1 MMKHAAEMGWQVEQD
16 NTGQYVIYTGI
27 PEGAPEVAQQYAHEH
42 GYEIDSD
49 NYGSIILY
57 TGIHAPDVRLCSVTL
72 KYAGNKER
80 EVEVWCS
87 NDYLNLSQHPE
98 VTKTSIEVINE
109 LGTGSGGTRNISGTS
124 TYHVDLERLIA
135 DLHRKESALLFPSAY
150 TANQSTLWTLCKN
163 MEGIEVFSDELNHA
177 SLIQGIKNADVV
189 THIFRHND
197 TEHLEELLNTANA
210 NTPKLIVFESLYS
223 MEGLRSPLQKIIDIA
238 KKYNAL
244 TYLDEVHSVGLYG
257 PEGRGI
263 TAEKGLEDE
272 IDIINGTLSKS
283 FGQMGGYVAANA
295 DIIDYIRSFA
305 PGFIFTSSMNPSIA
319 AASITSIK
327 IAMSSE
333 DLRENIRINSD
344 RIRTGLRELQIPFL
358 ENDSHIIPIHLYDPR
373 LCKEAANLLLE
384 KHGIYIQPIFY
395 PTVPK
400 GDERFRVTITPR
412 HEASD
417 IDHFLDALDDV
428 WKQMDLKRS
437 DSDEEEKSAVSRIY

>member
-1 MMKHAAEMGWQVEQD
+1 MNYKKFFSDELISLKSQGLYRKFRAINRNKSSFPKATERF
-16 NTGQYVIYTGI
+16 
-27 PEGAPEVAQQYAHEH
+27 EG
-42 GYEIDSD
+42 
-49 NYGSIILY
+49 
-57 TGIHAPDVRLCSVTL
+57 
-72 KYAGNKER
+72 KER

-87 NDYLNLSQHPE
+87 NDYLNLSQHPQ
-98 VTKTSIEVINE
+98 VTRTSVEVINQ

-124 TYHVDLERLIA
+124 TYHVDLENLLA
-135 DLHRKESALLFPSAY
+135 ELHQKESALLFPSAY

-163 MEGIEVFSDELNHA
+163 MEGVEVFSDELNHA

-197 TEHLEELLNTANA
+197 TEHLEELLKTANA
-210 NTPKLIVFESLYS
+210 NTPKIIVFESLYS
-223 MEGLRSPLQKIIDIA
+223 MEGLRSPLQKIIEIA
-238 KKYNAL
+238 RKYNAL

-263 TAEKGLEDE
+263 TAEKGLDQD

-283 FGQMGGYVAANA
+283 FGQMGGYVAANS

-319 AASITSIK
+319 AASITAIN
-327 IAMSSE
+327 IAKKAE
-333 DLRENIRINSD
+333 ELRENIRHNSA
-344 RIRTGLRELQIPFL
+344 RIRKGLTDLEIPFL

-373 LCKEAANLLLE
+373 LCKEAANMLLE

-412 HEASD
+412 HEAGD
-417 IDHFLDALDDV
+417 IDHFLEALDDV
-428 WKQMDLKRS
+428 WKTLDLKRS
-437 DSDEEEKSAVSRIY
+437 DLSTEERTSVSRIY

>member
-1 MMKHAAEMGWQVEQD
+1 MNYKKFFSDELVSLKSQGLYRKFRAINRNKSSFPKATERF
-16 NTGQYVIYTGI
+16 
-27 PEGAPEVAQQYAHEH
+27 EG
-42 GYEIDSD
+42 
-49 NYGSIILY
+49 
-57 TGIHAPDVRLCSVTL
+57 
-72 KYAGNKER
+72 KER

-87 NDYLNLSQHPE
+87 NDYLNLSQHPD

-124 TYHVDLERLIA
+124 TYHVDLERLLA

-283 FGQMGGYVAANA
+283 YGQMGGYVAANA

-344 RIRTGLRELQIPFL
+344 RIRAGLRELQIPFL

-437 DSDEEEKSAVSRIY
+437 DSDQEEKSAVSRIY

>member
-1 MMKHAAEMGWQVEQD
+1 MNYKKFFSDELVSLKSQGLYRKFRAINRNKSSFPKATERFE
-16 NTGQYVIYTGI
+16 GQ
-27 PEGAPEVAQQYAHEH
+27 Q
-42 GYEIDSD
+42 
-49 NYGSIILY
+49 
-57 TGIHAPDVRLCSVTL
+57 
-72 KYAGNKER
+72 R

-124 TYHVDLERLIA
+124 TYHVDLENLLA
-135 DLHRKESALLFPSAY
+135 DLHNKESALLFPSAY

-163 MEGIEVFSDELNHA
+163 LEGVEIFSDELNHA
-177 SLIQGIKNADVV
+177 SLIQGIKNANVECHV
-189 THIFRHND
+189 FRHND
-197 TEHLEELLNTANA
+197 TEHLEELINNANA
-210 NTPKLIVFESLYS
+210 NSPKIIVFESLYS
-223 MEGLRSPLQKIIDIA
+223 MEGLRSPLQKIIEIA

-263 TAEKGLEDE
+263 TAEKGLEDD
-272 IDIINGTLSKS
+272 IDIINGTLAKA
-283 FGQMGGYVAANA
+283 FGQMGGYVAASA

-305 PGFIFTSSMNPSIA
+305 PGFIFTSSMNPSVA

-327 IAMSSE
+327 VAMESE
-333 DLRENIRINSD
+333 DLRENIRVNSD
-344 RIRTGLRELQIPFL
+344 RIRAGLRDLQIPFL

-384 KHGIYIQPIFY
+384 RHGIYIQPIFF

-412 HEASD
+412 HEAND
-417 IDHFLDALDDV
+417 INNFLNALDDV
-428 WKQMDLKRS
+428 WKTMDLRRS
-437 DSDEEEKSAVSRIY
+437 DAIEEEKPAVSRIY

>member
-1 MMKHAAEMGWQVEQD
+1 MNYKKFFSDELVSLKSQGLYRKFRAINRNKSSFPKATERF
-16 NTGQYVIYTGI
+16 
-27 PEGAPEVAQQYAHEH
+27 EG
-42 GYEIDSD
+42 
-49 NYGSIILY
+49 
-57 TGIHAPDVRLCSVTL
+57 
-72 KYAGNKER
+72 KER

-124 TYHVDLERLIA
+124 TYHVDLERLLA

-344 RIRTGLRELQIPFL
+344 RIRAGLRELQIPFL

>member
-1 MMKHAAEMGWQVEQD
+1 MNYKKFFSDELVSLKSQGLYRKFRAINRNKASFPKATERF
-16 NTGQYVIYTGI
+16 
-27 PEGAPEVAQQYAHEH
+27 EG
-42 GYEIDSD
+42 
-49 NYGSIILY
+49 
-57 TGIHAPDVRLCSVTL
+57 
-72 KYAGNKER
+72 KER

-283 FGQMGGYVAANA
+283 YGQMGGYVAANA

-319 AASITSIK
+319 AASITTIK

-344 RIRTGLRELQIPFL
+344 RIRAGLRELQIPFL

-437 DSDEEEKSAVSRIY
+437 DSNQEDKSAVSRIY

>member
-1 MMKHAAEMGWQVEQD
+1 MNYKKFFSDELISLKSQGLYRKFRAINRNKSSFPKATERF
-16 NTGQYVIYTGI
+16 
-27 PEGAPEVAQQYAHEH
+27 EG
-42 GYEIDSD
+42 
-49 NYGSIILY
+49 N
-57 TGIHAPDVRLCSVTL
+57 
-72 KYAGNKER
+72 ER

-98 VTKTSIEVINE
+98 VTKTSVEVINQ

-124 TYHVDLERLIA
+124 TYHVDLENLLA
-135 DLHRKESALLFPSAY
+135 DLHNKESALLFPSAY

-163 MEGIEVFSDELNHA
+163 LGGVEVFSDELNHA

-197 TEHLEELLNTANA
+197 TDHLEELLKTANA
-210 NTPKLIVFESLYS
+210 NTPKIIVFESLYS
-223 MEGLRSPLQKIIDIA
+223 MEGLRSPLQKIIEIT

-263 TAEKGLEDE
+263 TAEKGLEDD

-283 FGQMGGYVAANA
+283 FGQMGGYVAANS

-319 AASITSIK
+319 AASITAIN
-327 IAMSSE
+327 IAKEAE
-333 DLRENIRINSD
+333 DLRENIRLNSD
-344 RIRTGLRELQIPFL
+344 RIRKGLTDLQIPFL

-412 HEASD
+412 HEAGD

-428 WKQMDLKRS
+428 WKAMDLRRS
-437 DSDEEEKSAVSRIY
+437 EESQEEKPAVSRIY

>member
-1 MMKHAAEMGWQVEQD
+1 MNYKKFFSDELVSLKSQGLYRKFRAINRNKSSFPKATERFE
-16 NTGQYVIYTGI
+16 GQ
-27 PEGAPEVAQQYAHEH
+27 Q
-42 GYEIDSD
+42 
-49 NYGSIILY
+49 
-57 TGIHAPDVRLCSVTL
+57 
-72 KYAGNKER
+72 R

-124 TYHVDLERLIA
+124 TYHVDLENLLA
-135 DLHRKESALLFPSAY
+135 DLHNKESALLFPSAY

-163 MEGIEVFSDELNHA
+163 LEGVEIFSDELNHA
-177 SLIQGIKNADVV
+177 SLIQGIKNANVECHV
-189 THIFRHND
+189 FRHND
-197 TEHLEELLNTANA
+197 TEHLEELINNANA
-210 NTPKLIVFESLYS
+210 NSPKIIVFESLYS
-223 MEGLRSPLQKIIDIA
+223 MEGLRSPLQKIIEIA

-263 TAEKGLEDE
+263 TAEKGLEDD
-272 IDIINGTLSKS
+272 IDIINGTLSKA
-283 FGQMGGYVAANA
+283 FGQMGGYVAASA

-305 PGFIFTSSMNPSIA
+305 PGFIFTSSMNPSVA

-327 IAMSSE
+327 VAIESE
-333 DLRENIRINSD
+333 DLRENIRVNSD
-344 RIRTGLRELQIPFL
+344 RIRAGLRDLQIPFL

-384 KHGIYIQPIFY
+384 RHGIYIQPIFF

-412 HEASD
+412 HEAND
-417 IDHFLDALDDV
+417 INNFLNALDDV
-428 WKQMDLKRS
+428 WKTMDLRRS
-437 DSDEEEKSAVSRIY
+437 DAIEEEKPAVSRIY

>member
-1 MMKHAAEMGWQVEQD
+1 MNYKKFFSDELISLKSQGLYRKFRAINRNKSSFPKATERF
-16 NTGQYVIYTGI
+16 
-27 PEGAPEVAQQYAHEH
+27 EG
-42 GYEIDSD
+42 
-49 NYGSIILY
+49 
-57 TGIHAPDVRLCSVTL
+57 
-72 KYAGNKER
+72 KER

-98 VTKTSIEVINE
+98 VTKTSVEVINQ

-124 TYHVDLERLIA
+124 TYHVDLENLLA
-135 DLHRKESALLFPSAY
+135 DLHNKESALLFPSAY

-163 MEGIEVFSDELNHA
+163 LGGVEVFSDELNHA

-197 TEHLEELLNTANA
+197 TDHLEELLKTANA
-210 NTPKLIVFESLYS
+210 NTPKIIVFESLYS
-223 MEGLRSPLQKIIDIA
+223 MEGLRSRLQKIIEIA

-263 TAEKGLEDE
+263 TAEKGLEDD

-283 FGQMGGYVAANA
+283 FGQMGGYVAANS

-319 AASITSIK
+319 AASITAIN
-327 IAMSSE
+327 IAKEAE
-333 DLRENIRINSD
+333 DLRENIRLNSD
-344 RIRTGLRELQIPFL
+344 RIRKGLTDLQIPFL

-412 HEASD
+412 HEAGD
-417 IDHFLDALDDV
+417 IDHFLDSLDDV
-428 WKQMDLKRS
+428 WKEMDLRRS
-437 DSDEEEKSAVSRIY
+437 EESQEEKPAVSRIY

>member
-1 MMKHAAEMGWQVEQD
+1 MNYKKFFSDELVSLKSQGLYRKFRAINRNKASFPKATERF
-16 NTGQYVIYTGI
+16 
-27 PEGAPEVAQQYAHEH
+27 EG
-42 GYEIDSD
+42 
-49 NYGSIILY
+49 
-57 TGIHAPDVRLCSVTL
+57 
-72 KYAGNKER
+72 KER

-124 TYHVDLERLIA
+124 TYHVDLERLLA

-283 FGQMGGYVAANA
+283 YGQMGGYVAANA

-344 RIRTGLRELQIPFL
+344 RIRAGLRELQIPFL

-428 WKQMDLKRS
+428 WKQMDLRRS
-437 DSDEEEKSAVSRIY
+437 DSTEE

>member
-1 MMKHAAEMGWQVEQD
+1 MNYKKFFSDELVSLKSQGLYRKFRAINRNKASFPKATERF
-16 NTGQYVIYTGI
+16 
-27 PEGAPEVAQQYAHEH
+27 EG
-42 GYEIDSD
+42 
-49 NYGSIILY
+49 
-57 TGIHAPDVRLCSVTL
+57 
-72 KYAGNKER
+72 KER

-283 FGQMGGYVAANA
+283 YGQMGGYVAANS

-344 RIRTGLRELQIPFL
+344 RIRAGLRELQIPFL

-437 DSDEEEKSAVSRIY
+437 DSDQEEKSAVSRIY

>member
-1 MMKHAAEMGWQVEQD
+1 MNYKKFFSDELVSLKSQGLYRKFRAINRNKSSFPKATERFE
-16 NTGQYVIYTGI
+16 GQ
-27 PEGAPEVAQQYAHEH
+27 
-42 GYEIDSD
+42 
-49 NYGSIILY
+49 
-57 TGIHAPDVRLCSVTL
+57 
-72 KYAGNKER
+72 ER

-124 TYHVDLERLIA
+124 TYHVDLEKLLA

-197 TEHLEELLNTANA
+197 TEHLEELLNNANA
-210 NTPKLIVFESLYS
+210 NTPKLVVFESLYS
-223 MEGLRSPLQKIIDIA
+223 MEGLRSPLQKIIEIS

-333 DLRENIRINSD
+333 DLRDNIRINSD
-344 RIRTGLRELQIPFL
+344 LIRLCFRDLRIPFL

-412 HEASD
+412 HEATD
-417 IDHFLDALDDV
+417 IQHFLDALDDV
-428 WKQMDLKRS
+428 WNQMDLKRS
-437 DSDEEEKSAVSRIY
+437 DSNEEERSAVSRIY

>member
-1 MMKHAAEMGWQVEQD
+1 MNYKKFFSDELVSLKSQGLYRKFRAINRNKSSFPKATERF
-16 NTGQYVIYTGI
+16 
-27 PEGAPEVAQQYAHEH
+27 EG
-42 GYEIDSD
+42 
-49 NYGSIILY
+49 
-57 TGIHAPDVRLCSVTL
+57 
-72 KYAGNKER
+72 KER

-124 TYHVDLERLIA
+124 TYHVDLERLLA

-283 FGQMGGYVAANA
+283 YGQMGGYVAANA

-333 DLRENIRINSD
+333 DLRDNIRINSD
-344 RIRTGLRELQIPFL
+344 RIRAGLRELQIPFL

>member
-1 MMKHAAEMGWQVEQD
+1 MNYKKFFSDELISLKSQGLYRKFRAINRNKSSFPKATERF
-16 NTGQYVIYTGI
+16 
-27 PEGAPEVAQQYAHEH
+27 EG
-42 GYEIDSD
+42 
-49 NYGSIILY
+49 
-57 TGIHAPDVRLCSVTL
+57 
-72 KYAGNKER
+72 KER

-87 NDYLNLSQHPE
+87 NDYLNLSQHPQ
-98 VTKTSIEVINE
+98 VTRTSVEVINQ

-124 TYHVDLERLIA
+124 TYHVDLENLLA
-135 DLHRKESALLFPSAY
+135 ELHQKESALLFPSAY

-163 MEGIEVFSDELNHA
+163 MEGVEVFSDELNHA

-197 TEHLEELLNTANA
+197 TEHLEELLKTANA
-210 NTPKLIVFESLYS
+210 NTPKIIVFESLYS
-223 MEGLRSPLQKIIDIA
+223 MEGLRSPLQKIIEIA
-238 KKYNAL
+238 RKYNAL

-263 TAEKGLEDE
+263 TAEKGLDQD

-283 FGQMGGYVAANA
+283 FGQMGGYVAANS

-319 AASITSIK
+319 AASITAIN
-327 IAMSSE
+327 IAKKAE
-333 DLRENIRINSD
+333 DLRENIRHNSA
-344 RIRTGLRELQIPFL
+344 RIRNGLTELEIPFL

-373 LCKEAANLLLE
+373 LCKEAANMLLE

-412 HEASD
+412 HEAGD
-417 IDHFLDALDDV
+417 IDHFLEALDDV
-428 WKQMDLKRS
+428 WKTLDLKRS
-437 DSDEEEKSAVSRIY
+437 DLSTEERTSVSRIY

>member
-1 MMKHAAEMGWQVEQD
+1 MNYKKFFSDELVSLKSQGLYRKFRAINRNKSSFPKATERFE
-16 NTGQYVIYTGI
+16 GQ
-27 PEGAPEVAQQYAHEH
+27 
-42 GYEIDSD
+42 
-49 NYGSIILY
+49 
-57 TGIHAPDVRLCSVTL
+57 
-72 KYAGNKER
+72 ER

-124 TYHVDLERLIA
+124 TYHVDLEKLLA

-197 TEHLEELLNTANA
+197 TEHLEELLNNANA
-210 NTPKLIVFESLYS
+210 NTPKLVVFESLYS
-223 MEGLRSPLQKIIDIA
+223 MEGLRSPLQKIIEIS

-333 DLRENIRINSD
+333 ELRDNIRINSD
-344 RIRTGLRELQIPFL
+344 LIRQGLRDLRIPFL

-417 IDHFLDALDDV
+417 IQHFLDALDDV
-428 WKQMDLKRS
+428 WNEMDLKRS
-437 DSDEEEKSAVSRIY
+437 DSVEEERPAVSRIY

>member
-1 MMKHAAEMGWQVEQD
+1 MNYKKFFSDELVSLKSQGLYRKFRAINRNKSSFPKATERFE
-16 NTGQYVIYTGI
+16 GQ
-27 PEGAPEVAQQYAHEH
+27 
-42 GYEIDSD
+42 
-49 NYGSIILY
+49 
-57 TGIHAPDVRLCSVTL
+57 
-72 KYAGNKER
+72 ER

-124 TYHVDLERLIA
+124 TYHVDLENLLA
-135 DLHRKESALLFPSAY
+135 DLHNKESALLFPSAY

-163 MEGIEVFSDELNHA
+163 LEGVEIFSDELNHA
-177 SLIQGIKNADVV
+177 SLIQGIKNANVECHV
-189 THIFRHND
+189 FRHND
-197 TEHLEELLNTANA
+197 TEHLEELINNANA
-210 NTPKLIVFESLYS
+210 NSPKIIVFESLYS
-223 MEGLRSPLQKIIDIA
+223 MEGLRSPLQKIIEIA
-238 KKYNAL
+238 KKYSAL

-263 TAEKGLEDE
+263 TAEKGLEDD
-272 IDIINGTLSKS
+272 IDIINGTLSKA
-283 FGQMGGYVAANA
+283 FGQMGGYVAASA

-305 PGFIFTSSMNPSIA
+305 PGFIFTSSMNPSVA

-327 IAMSSE
+327 VAMESE
-333 DLRENIRINSD
+333 DLRENIRVNSD
-344 RIRTGLRELQIPFL
+344 RIRKGLRDLQIPFL

-384 KHGIYIQPIFY
+384 RHGIYIQPIFF

-412 HEASD
+412 HEAND
-417 IDHFLDALDDV
+417 INNFLNALDDV
-428 WKQMDLKRS
+428 WKTMDLRRS
-437 DSDEEEKSAVSRIY
+437 DTIGQEKSTLSRIY

>member
-1 MMKHAAEMGWQVEQD
+1 MNYKKFFSDELISLKSQGLYRKFRAINRNKSSFPKATERF
-16 NTGQYVIYTGI
+16 
-27 PEGAPEVAQQYAHEH
+27 EGNQ
-42 GYEIDSD
+42 
-49 NYGSIILY
+49 
-57 TGIHAPDVRLCSVTL
+57 
-72 KYAGNKER
+72 R

-124 TYHVDLERLIA
+124 TYHVDLEQLLA

-163 MEGIEVFSDELNHA
+163 LEGVEIFSDELNHA
-177 SLIQGIKNADVV
+177 SLIQGIKNANVECHV
-189 THIFRHND
+189 FRHND
-197 TEHLEELLNTANA
+197 TEHLEELINNANA
-210 NTPKLIVFESLYS
+210 DSPKIIVFESLYS
-223 MEGLRSPLQKIIDIA
+223 MEGLRSPLQKIIEIA

-263 TAEKGLEDE
+263 TAEKGLEDD
-272 IDIINGTLSKS
+272 IDIINGTLSKA
-283 FGQMGGYVAANA
+283 FGQMGGYVAASA
-295 DIIDYIRSFA
+295 DVIDYIRSFA
-305 PGFIFTSSMNPSIA
+305 PGFIFTSSMNPSVA

-327 IAMSSE
+327 ISMESE
-333 DLRENIRINSD
+333 VLRENIRVNSD
-344 RIRTGLRELQIPFL
+344 HIRLGLRDLQIPFL

-373 LCKEAANLLLE
+373 VCKEAANLLLE
-384 KHGIYIQPIFY
+384 KHGIYIQPIFH

-417 IDHFLDALDDV
+417 INHFLDAIDDV
-428 WKQMDLKRS
+428 WKTMGLKRS
-437 DSDEEEKSAVSRIY
+437 DAAEEDKPAVSRIY

>member
-1 MMKHAAEMGWQVEQD
+1 MNYKKFFSDELISLKSQGLYRKFRAINRNKSSFPKATERF
-16 NTGQYVIYTGI
+16 
-27 PEGAPEVAQQYAHEH
+27 EG
-42 GYEIDSD
+42 
-49 NYGSIILY
+49 
-57 TGIHAPDVRLCSVTL
+57 
-72 KYAGNKER
+72 KER

-87 NDYLNLSQHPE
+87 NDYINLSQHPQ
-98 VTKTSIEVINE
+98 VTRTSVEVINQ
-109 LGTGSGGTRNISGTS
+109 LGTGSGGTRIISGTS
-124 TYHVDLERLIA
+124 SYHVDLENLLA
-135 DLHRKESALLFPSAY
+135 ELHQKESALLFPSAY

-163 MEGIEVFSDELNHA
+163 MEGVEVFSDELNHA

-197 TEHLEELLNTANA
+197 TEHLEELLKTANA
-210 NTPKLIVFESLYS
+210 NSPKIIVFESLYS
-223 MEGLRSPLQKIIDIA
+223 MEGLRSPLQKIIEIA
-238 KKYNAL
+238 RKYNAL

-263 TAEKGLEDE
+263 TAEKGLDQD

-283 FGQMGGYVAANA
+283 FGQMGGYVAANS

-319 AASITSIK
+319 AASITAIN
-327 IAMSSE
+327 IAKKAE
-333 DLRENIRINSD
+333 DLRENIRHNSA
-344 RIRTGLRELQIPFL
+344 RIRKGLTDLEIPFL

-373 LCKEAANLLLE
+373 LCKEAANMLLE

-412 HEASD
+412 HEAGD
-417 IDHFLDALDDV
+417 IDHFLEALDDV
-428 WKQMDLKRS
+428 WKTLDLKRS
-437 DSDEEEKSAVSRIY
+437 DLSTEERTSVSRIY

>member
-1 MMKHAAEMGWQVEQD
+1 MNYKKFFSDELISLKSQGLYRKFRAINRNKSSFPKATERF
-16 NTGQYVIYTGI
+16 
-27 PEGAPEVAQQYAHEH
+27 EGKQ
-42 GYEIDSD
+42 
-49 NYGSIILY
+49 
-57 TGIHAPDVRLCSVTL
+57 
-72 KYAGNKER
+72 R

-98 VTKTSIEVINE
+98 VTKTSVEVISE

-124 TYHVDLERLIA
+124 TYHVDLEALLA
-135 DLHRKESALLFPSAY
+135 DLHNKEAALLFPSAY

-163 MEGIEVFSDELNHA
+163 LEGVEIFSDELNHA
-177 SLIQGIKNADVV
+177 SLIQGIKNANVECHV
-189 THIFRHND
+189 FRHND
-197 TEHLEELLNTANA
+197 TEHLEELINNANA
-210 NTPKLIVFESLYS
+210 DSPKIIVFESLYS
-223 MEGLRSPLQKIIDIA
+223 MEGLRSPLQKIIEIA

-263 TAEKGLEDE
+263 TAEKGLEDG
-272 IDIINGTLSKS
+272 IDIINGTLSKA
-283 FGQMGGYVAANA
+283 FGQMGGYVAANS

-327 IAMSSE
+327 IAMASE
-333 DLRENIRINSD
+333 DLRDNIRINSD
-344 RIRTGLRELQIPFL
+344 RIRLGLRDLQIPFL

-412 HEASD
+412 HDASD
-417 IDHFLDALDDV
+417 IQHFLDALDDV
-428 WKQMDLKRS
+428 WTTLDLKRS
-437 DSDEEEKSAVSRIY
+437 VSLEEEKPTVARIY

>member
-1 MMKHAAEMGWQVEQD
+1 MNYKKFFSDELISLKSQGLYRKFRAINRNKSSFPKATERF
-16 NTGQYVIYTGI
+16 
-27 PEGAPEVAQQYAHEH
+27 EG
-42 GYEIDSD
+42 
-49 NYGSIILY
+49 
-57 TGIHAPDVRLCSVTL
+57 
-72 KYAGNKER
+72 KER

-87 NDYLNLSQHPE
+87 NDYLNLSQHPQ
-98 VTKTSIEVINE
+98 VTRTSVEVINQ

-124 TYHVDLERLIA
+124 TYHVDLENLLA
-135 DLHRKESALLFPSAY
+135 ELHQKESALLFPSAY

-163 MEGIEVFSDELNHA
+163 MEGVEVFSDELNHA

-197 TEHLEELLNTANA
+197 TEHLEELLKTANA
-210 NTPKLIVFESLYS
+210 NSPKIIVFESLYS
-223 MEGLRSPLQKIIDIA
+223 MEGLRSPLQKIIEIA
-238 KKYNAL
+238 RKYNAL

-263 TAEKGLEDE
+263 TAEKGLDQD

-283 FGQMGGYVAANA
+283 FGQMGGYVAANS

-319 AASITSIK
+319 AASITAIN
-327 IAMSSE
+327 IAKKAE
-333 DLRENIRINSD
+333 DLRENIRHNSA
-344 RIRTGLRELQIPFL
+344 RIRKGLTDLEIPFL

-373 LCKEAANLLLE
+373 LCKEAANMLLE
-384 KHGIYIQPIFY
+384 NHGIYIQPIFY

-412 HEASD
+412 HEAGD
-417 IDHFLDALDDV
+417 IDHFLEALDDV
-428 WKQMDLKRS
+428 WKTLDLKRS
-437 DSDEEEKSAVSRIY
+437 DLSTEERTSVSRIY

>member
-1 MMKHAAEMGWQVEQD
+1 MNYKKFFSDELISLKSQGLYRKFRAINRNKSSFPKATERF
-16 NTGQYVIYTGI
+16 
-27 PEGAPEVAQQYAHEH
+27 EGNQ
-42 GYEIDSD
+42 
-49 NYGSIILY
+49 
-57 TGIHAPDVRLCSVTL
+57 
-72 KYAGNKER
+72 R

-98 VTKTSIEVINE
+98 VTKTSINVINE

-124 TYHVDLERLIA
+124 TYHVDLEQLLA
-135 DLHRKESALLFPSAY
+135 DLHKKESALLFPSAY

-163 MEGIEVFSDELNHA
+163 LEGVEIFSDELNHA
-177 SLIQGIKNADVV
+177 SLIQGIKNANVECHV
-189 THIFRHND
+189 FRHND
-197 TEHLEELLNTANA
+197 TEHLEELINNANA
-210 NTPKLIVFESLYS
+210 DSPKIIVFESLYS
-223 MEGLRSPLQKIIDIA
+223 MEGLRSPLQKIIEIA

-263 TAEKGLEDE
+263 TAEKGLEDD
-272 IDIINGTLSKS
+272 IDIINGTLSKAV
-283 FGQMGGYVAANA
+283 GQMGGYVAASA

-305 PGFIFTSSMNPSIA
+305 PGFIFTSSMNPSVA

-327 IAMSSE
+327 IAMESE
-333 DLRENIRINSD
+333 ELRDNIRINSD
-344 RIRTGLRELQIPFL
+344 RIRLGLRDLQIPFL

-373 LCKEAANLLLE
+373 VCKEAANLLLE
-384 KHGIYIQPIFY
+384 KHGIYIQPIFH

-417 IDHFLDALDDV
+417 INHFLDAIDDV
-428 WKQMDLKRS
+428 WKTMGLKRS
-437 DSDEEEKSAVSRIY
+437 DAAKEDKPAISRIY

>member
-1 MMKHAAEMGWQVEQD
+1 MNYKKFFSDELISLKSQGLYRKFRAINRNKSSFPKATERF
-16 NTGQYVIYTGI
+16 
-27 PEGAPEVAQQYAHEH
+27 EG
-42 GYEIDSD
+42 
-49 NYGSIILY
+49 
-57 TGIHAPDVRLCSVTL
+57 
-72 KYAGNKER
+72 KER

-98 VTKTSIEVINE
+98 VTKTSVEVINQ

-124 TYHVDLERLIA
+124 TYHVDLENLLA
-135 DLHRKESALLFPSAY
+135 DLHNKESALLFPSAY

-163 MEGIEVFSDELNHA
+163 MGGVEVFSDELNHA

-197 TEHLEELLNTANA
+197 TDHLEELLKTANA
-210 NTPKLIVFESLYS
+210 NTPKIIVFESLYS
-223 MEGLRSPLQKIIDIA
+223 MEGLRSPLQKIIEIA

-263 TAEKGLEDE
+263 TAEKGLEDD

-283 FGQMGGYVAANA
+283 FGQMGGYVAANS

-319 AASITSIK
+319 AASITAIN
-327 IAMSSE
+327 IAKEAE
-333 DLRENIRINSD
+333 DLRENIRLNSD
-344 RIRTGLRELQIPFL
+344 RIRKGLTDLQIPFL

-412 HEASD
+412 HEAGD
-417 IDHFLDALDDV
+417 IDHFLDSLDDV
-428 WKQMDLKRS
+428 WKVMDLRRS
-437 DSDEEEKSAVSRIY
+437 EESQEEKPAVSRIY